1 MVKVH
6 DRHISL
12 GMLKFQ
18 VSWGGG
24 GGGVCLLY
32 LVFILWVGG
41 NL

>member
-24 GGGVCLLY
+24 GGGMPVVSGIY
-32 LVFILWVGG
+32 FVGG
-41 NL
+41 G